1 MSGVHREVAAD
12 NKGQSQP
19 TNEQIKAKGT
29 K

>member
-1 MSGVHREVAAD
+1 MSVKTVVKAD